1 MITNNSHVCNSFWH
15 FANTGQWAGCKIPPR
30 NPKGLIFRDPVN
42 GGSGKTV
49 KVAVG
54 HHYCT

>member
-1 MITNNSHVCNSFWH
+1 MITNNSFWH
-15 FANTGQWAGCKIPPR
+15 FANTGQWDGCKIPPR

-49 KVAVG
+49 
-54 HHYCT
+54 